1 MQKEK
6 LTMDKIKADLS
17 GVFKRSIGDII
28 ISTVFFLLFL
38 GGVLLANKLTPSNFF
53 IYLFAIPVLILL
65 LLVIISVIRTINL
78 YKICN
83 NTQCIVKDKL
93 IGKEIKEYYTRQG
106 LIQRYYFYFSSY
118 GDYWVS
124 GEYYKWSQN
133 FNMPYDGL
141 YRQSDCGDEFYLV
154 LTKRHTGK
162 ILSVY
167 NTQMFQM
174 EETNI

>member
-17 GVFKRSIGDII
+17 GVFKTNIGAII
-28 ISTVFFLLFL
+28 ISVVLFLLFL
-38 GGVLLANKLTPSNFF
+38 GVVLLANTLTPSNFF
-53 IYLFAIPVLILL
+53 IYLFAIPVLLL
-65 LLVIISVIRTINL
+65 LLPVIMSVIKTIKL
-78 YKICN
+78 YKVLN

-93 IGKEIKEYYTRQG
+93 IGKEIKEYYTRHG
-106 LIQRYYFYFSSY
+106 LVKYYFFYFSGY
-118 GDYWVS
+118 GEYQVR

-133 FNMPYDGL
+133 FNMWYDGL

-162 ILSVY
+162 ILLVY
-167 NTQMFQM
+167 NTQMFEMQ
-174 EETNI
+174 E